1 MGAQPGNCADV
12 GSFTLPAH
20 EGENLSDEQSA
31 ERMAENFA
39 LISRDFPPLDTDLLP
54 ARVKDKLQSTEK
66 PPIVSNYD
74 TYCKIKVA

>member
-1 MGAQPGNCADV
+1 MMGAQPGNCADV

-39 LISRDFPPLDTDLLP
+39 LISRDFPPLDTDLL
-54 ARVKDKLQSTEK
+54 DKLQSTEK
-66 PPIVSNYD
+66 PPIVSDYD